1 MNDDFELEP
10 DFDLEDIEDL
20 EDELSDQI
28 LEFDSFEAAHED
40 VTLRTAI
47 LQKEDMTALLCIKS
61 APVGAAICRVDPRER
76 VPAIQIY
83 DDPSA
88 ALHWY
93 IRSLRSS
100 RNNGWELLYDGL
112 PLNG

>member
-1 MNDDFELEP
+1 MNDDFELDP
-10 DFDLEDIEDL
+10 DFDLD
-20 EDELSDQI
+20 DEISDQI
-28 LEFDSFEAAHED
+28 LEFDSFEAEHEE

-76 VPAIQIY
+76 LPAIQIY

-93 IRSLRSS
+93 LRSLSSS

>member
-10 DFDLEDIEDL
+10 NFDL

-28 LEFDSFEAAHED
+28 LEFESFEDEHEE

-61 APVGAAICRVDPRER
+61 APVGAAICRVDPRESL
-76 VPAIQIY
+76 PAVQIY

-100 RNNGWELLYDGL
+100 RNNGWELVYDGL